1 MLTLSREELVA
12 RLPKNGNV
20 AEIGVDK
27 GDFSRVILNQSN
39 PKKLILIDPWIEMLD
54 IKDLQSVHQEKY
66 NSVVEMFKG
75 DDRVNILKKSSADAL
90 QDVANTS
97 LDWIYIDG
105 DHKYDGCLHD
115 LENYATKVKD
125 DGYICGHD
133 WVTSPKKGFGVNE
146 AVAKFIKDTGFILCG
161 LTNESNFKSYIL
173 AKSQSSQKRFNESIK

>member
-1 MLTLSREELVA
+1 MLTLSREELVS

-27 GDFSRVILNQSN
+27 GDFSRVILDQSN

-54 IKDLQSVHQEKY
+54 IKQVQSEHQEKY
-66 NSVVEMFKG
+66 NSVVKMFGG
-75 DDRVNILKKSSADAL
+75 DDRVNIIKKSSVDAL
-90 QDVANTS
+90 FDIAEAS

-105 DHKYDGCLHD
+105 DHKYEGCLQD
-115 LENYATKVKD
+115 LQHYTTKVKE

-146 AVAKFIKDTGFILCG
+146 AVTEFIKDTGFILCG
-161 LTNESNFKSYIL
+161 LTNEPNFKSYIL
-173 AKSQSSQKRFNESIK
+173 AKNQSSQQRFNESIK